1 MKVKWVIVAVLAAF
15 LGLVVNSSSVAVDT
29 RDVDRVRN
37 KAVLDSTDFQIIDN
51 FVAQAV
57 RELVRTREFTSIAR
71 LRTVIL
77 SRQKSTQGQYA
88 QKFSESA
95 HKYISEGFEQARE
108 LQPED
113 RKTKIQINLLILID
127 GLQDLR
133 LADLA
138 VRMLKSKNMVIRYWA
153 VNCLTDP
160 AVIKQLNSE
169 ETSNSSLAQ
178 VIAEEFKEL
187 VESSSPEII
196 AFMAQFAAGV
206 KIPQG
211 EELLLQIADMR
222 IKRYADWTVK
232 YELVDSA
239 ILNLLAG
246 KIPSPPA
253 DMSSAPP
260 AASSG
265 KPAIARRFGQ
275 LYSYVIQRYVKG
287 QPFLSDTQKQQ
298 LASVLVDTEDKCI
311 GRLLGRSQPAIKRA
325 VERSNLPGLLAEH
338 DRLLGSATT
347 PGQLPTTLNFDY
359 GTTPTGPKRTAPIP
373 LPEPPTKPPK

>member
-15 LGLVVNSSSVAVDT
+15 LGVMVNSSSVAVDT

-113 RKTKIQINLLILID
+113 RKTKIEINLLILID

-232 YELVDSA
+232 YELLDSA
-239 ILNLLAG
+239 ILKLLAG
-246 KIPSPPA
+246 KIPLPSGGLSEPPQ
-253 DMSSAPP
+253 

-275 LYSYVIQRYVKG
+275 LYSYVIHRYVKG

-347 PGQLPTTLNFDY
+347 PGQLPTTLSFDY
-359 GTTPTGPKRTAPIP
+359 GTTPTGGKRTAPIP